1 MVLTNCEQ
9 LDYGVIMKYKKSQLV
24 KSSTS
29 DNVYWIVNVN
39 DNIYTAED
47 AWGETYDDF
56 CDDDFTA
63 LTIHDD
69 LRFRLRAVNH

>member
-1 MVLTNCEQ
+1 
-9 LDYGVIMKYKKSQLV
+9 MKYKKSQLV

-29 DNVYWIVNVN
+29 DNVYWIVGVD
-39 DNIYTAED
+39 DNIYKVED

-56 CDDDFTA
+56 CDDDLTA

-69 LRFRLRAVNH
+69 LRFRLRAVDH

>member
-1 MVLTNCEQ
+1 
-9 LDYGVIMKYKKSQLV
+9 MKYKKSQLV

-29 DNVYWIVNVN
+29 DNVYWIVGVD
-39 DNIYTAED
+39 DNIYEVED

-56 CDDDFTA
+56 CDDDLTA

>member
-1 MVLTNCEQ
+1 MVLTDCEQ

-29 DNVYWIVNVN
+29 DNVYWIVGVD
-39 DNIYTAED
+39 DNIYEVED
-47 AWGETYDDF
+47 SWGETHYG

-69 LRFRLRAVNH
+69 LRFRLRTVNH

>member
-1 MVLTNCEQ
+1 MNFVKN
-9 LDYGVIMKYKKSQLV
+9 QLV
-24 KSSTS
+24 KSSDTGE
-29 DNVYWIVNVN
+29 VYWIVSVD
-39 DNIYTAED
+39 DNIYTAEN

-56 CDDDFTA
+56 CDDDLTA